1 MNIAEVIAIIMI
13 ILCALHGASCGL
25 LYKVYSLIRFLLV
38 IVLMILLTPVV
49 VSFLPVDIFYRQ
61 GIGYLVA
68 GVIAS
73 IILGIVGHYLKKANK
88 IPVFGS
94 VNKLGG
100 ALVGALYGVV
110 FVWLCLEL
118 IAVFPGTQL
127 CQQAAVYVAKSDLLL
142 KLQHMNPLSL
152 IS

>member
-1 MNIAEVIAIIMI
+1 MNIAEVIAVILIIV
-13 ILCALHGASCGL
+13 CALHGAACGL

-49 VSFLPVDIFYRQ
+49 ISCLPVDILYQQ

-68 GVIAS
+68 GVVAS

-88 IPVFGS
+88 IPLFGS

-100 ALVGALYGVV
+100 ALVGALYGVA

-118 IAVFPGTQL
+118 IAAFPGSQL
-127 CQQAAVYVAKSDLLL
+127 CQQVAVYVAKSELLL
-142 KLQHMNPLSL
+142 KLQHINPLSL